1 MVCQIQDKHC
11 MEFSLKCNCKGVGAV
26 TEAVLILFDSFQL
39 LSAGHVAF
47 TEHQE
52 PCDNQSYAG
61 KSLYR
66 NESPSTMKGRKT
78 ALHSLP

>member
-26 TEAVLILFDSFQL
+26 TEAVHILFDSFQL

-47 TEHQE
+47 TVHQE
-52 PCDNQSYAG
+52 LCDNRRYA
-61 KSLYR
+61 R
-66 NESPSTMKGRKT
+66 KG
-78 ALHSLP
+78 L

>member
-26 TEAVLILFDSFQL
+26 TEALLILFDSFQL

-47 TEHQE
+47 Y
-52 PCDNQSYAG
+52 CASG
-61 KSLYR
+61 
-66 NESPSTMKGRKT
+66 
-78 ALHSLP
+78 AL